1 MKPQTS
7 VVLAATKVMSEACC
21 LEFSCFASMVWERG
35 RRNGKT
41 LTPGRAY
48 TKVGLREAEK
58 DAFNLA
64 LKTIIHLCAFNC
76 LYAWSVDKRLIFDNF
91 ILNVSLWY
99 LDKSLRFCEFL
110 CFIFLLTEYVFL
122 YFSSLC

>member
-21 LEFSCFASMVWERG
+21 SEFPALVPISQALLPWCGERS

-41 LTPGRAY
+41 SLLEGHTI
-48 TKVGLREAEK
+48 KVGLREAEK

-99 LDKSLRFCEFL
+99 LGKRLCFCEFL
-110 CFIFLLTEYVFL
+110 CFIFY
-122 YFSSLC
+122 